1 MTNEVNQPVNFGK
14 LTGPQ
19 LAHVYNQLVSGS
31 AKIKKFRTLGIG
43 RARVNQALDDKNLS
57 TSSIVTGPDGVPL
70 VLTNAGVKPR
80 DLRTETAKA
89 TMENGQDDPLHIP
102 GHMRKPVPTPE
113 EEVEIKKKEAVE
125 RRGTATKQR
134 RKDKKIHDKARK
146 FSDRKRG
153 GETKNDL
160 VIRLVTQPGGATA
173 TEILKA
179 FGGKKFIGTLG
190 RQCKKRNLTYKSSR
204 RDDGERVYV
213 AVK

>member
-1 MTNEVNQPVNFGK
+1 MTNQVNQPVNFSK

-19 LAHVYNQLVSGS
+19 LVHVYNQLVGLKG
-31 AKIKKFRTLGIG
+31 KIKKFRTLGIG
-43 RARVNQALDDKNLS
+43 RARVNQALDDKDLS
-57 TSSIVTGPDGVPL
+57 TSNIVTGPGGAPL
-70 VLTNAGVKPR
+70 VLT
-80 DLRTETAKA
+80 RTETAKA
-89 TMENGQDDPLHIP
+89 QGNGQDDPFHIP
-102 GHMRKPVPTPE
+102 AHMRKPIPTPE
-113 EEVEIKKKEAVE
+113 EEVELKKEAAAE
-125 RRGTATKQR
+125 RNKKAVKGR
-134 RKDKKIHDKARK
+134 RKDKKIHAKTRK
-146 FSDRKRG
+146 FSERKRG

-160 VIRLVTQPGGATA
+160 VIRLITQPGGATT